1 MVCDNTNMNILK
13 KSLLGL
19 CASFLVVLLF
29 IFGITLGLYQ
39 VFGTPDPLKNALRES
54 GFYESIVGDALDQ
67 AQKQQP
73 TDQQN
78 EIPVDNP
85 EVQNLIKSAVSPEI
99 LQSQLE
105 GSLDSF
111 YAWMRGETPK
121 LVFSVELGDAKN
133 KLAANVGTY
142 IEERMATLPQC
153 ASNVAPSEDLDP
165 FNATCLPRGVTAA
178 QIASQAKNELLSGE
192 FLKDTTVTA
201 DSLKGKDG
209 KSVEQQLQSIP
220 AVYKAV
226 QWALYGSGAL
236 ALLMAVAVVFLSV
249 NWRSGLK
256 KISVVC
262 IAVGGVSVLF
272 SWLAAIGLSRASE
285 FATEPLQQ
293 SGVKIAQALGTNLQ
307 TWWMWYG
314 IILIVFGLI
323 TLLVLHFTKQKEHTV
338 DALEP
343 SGEAIPAP
351 KIDDSRT
358 QPTERPK
365 QKSRPI
371 KKLVQ

>member
-1 MVCDNTNMNILK
+1 MNILK

-29 IFGITLGLYQ
+29 VFGTMLGLYQ
-39 VFGTPDPLKNALRES
+39 VFGTPEPLKKALRES

-67 AQKQQP
+67 AQKEQP
-73 TDQQN
+73 AEGQD

-111 YAWMRGETPK
+111 YAWVRGETPK

-133 KLAANVGTY
+133 KLATNVGTY
-142 IEERMATLPQC
+142 IQERLATLPPC
-153 ASNVAPSEDLDP
+153 DPNVAPNVDIDP
-165 FNATCLPRGVTAA
+165 FSATCLPQGVTAA
-178 QIASQAKNELLSGE
+178 QVADQAKGKLLSGE

-201 DSLKGKDG
+201 DSLKGEGG
-209 KSVEQQLQSIP
+209 KSVEEQLESVP
-220 AVYKAV
+220 AVYEAIK
-226 QWALYGSGAL
+226 WLLYGSGGL

-256 KISVVC
+256 KVSIIF

-272 SWLAAIGLSRASE
+272 SWLTAIGLNRVAE

-293 SGVKIAQALGTNLQ
+293 SGVKIGQALGTDLRA
-307 TWWMWYG
+307 WWMWYG
-314 IILIVFGLI
+314 IILIVLGVL
-323 TLLVLHFTKQKEHTV
+323 TLVVLRFTKPKEHAA
-338 DALEP
+338 DSLE
-343 SGEAIPAP
+343 SSAEAVPAP
-351 KIDDSRT
+351 AADNPRT
-358 QPTERPK
+358 QTAEKPK
-365 QKSRPI
+365 QKPKPI